1 MGMDANIFRP
11 LQRRDL
17 DFSSNN
23 GAALILGQLASIEAK
38 NGVERREASEDRLAK
53 RQDANEGARMIL
65 GQLVGV
71 RVEDDVLTTLK
82 KMKRQGA

>member
-17 DFSSNN
+17 DSSNN

-38 NGVERREASEDRLAK
+38 NDVGQSKGSANKLAK
-53 RQDANEGARMIL
+53 RQDASEGARMVL
-65 GQLVGV
+65 GQLVAV
-71 RVEDDVLTTLK
+71 QVEDNVLTTLK
-82 KMKRQGA
+82 KMKRQGE